1 MAEEHVDALGTQVVL
16 QRQVELLRLF
26 GAEVADG
33 AVDELQACANG
44 AAADDADLIGV
55 GHALHMGVRAE
66 FQVDL
71 VRIVN
76 EGLGKVRADEVR
88 EIAADLVVQRE
99 LAVRECACA
108 GEAGRDVAG
117 LAVHALLRLA
127 LRAGALFH
135 ALALFD
141 HQNLLVCAAAEQ
153 LDGRKDAGR
162 TGTNNDQIILFHR
175 NSFVL
180 RYCWFI

>member
-44 AAADDADLIGV
+44 AAADDADLIGG

-99 LAVRECACA
+99 LAVGERACA

-117 LAVHALLRLA
+117 LAVHAFLRLA

-135 ALALFD
+135 ALAFFHERDVALVALAD
-141 HQNLLVCAAAEQ
+141 QLQGGEYAGGAGADDQN
-153 LDGRKDAGR
+153 
-162 TGTNNDQIILFHR
+162 ILFHR